1 VTPEDATAV
10 RDATLTAHVHARHVY
25 LVLGGNGDVGVNVDG
40 RATRTVHVTKQ
51 RLYTLADFARD
62 GDHVLR
68 LTFAPGVSGFAF
80 TFG

>member
-1 VTPEDATAV
+1 
-10 RDATLTAHVHARHVY
+10 
-25 LVLGGNGDVGVNVDG
+25 VLGGTGD
-40 RATRTVHVTKQ
+40 VHVTVAGGRDHTIRVSKQ

-68 LTFAPGVSGFAF
+68 LSFTPGVSAFAF

>member
-25 LVLGGNGDVGVNVDG
+25 LVLGGNGTVSVNG
-40 RATRTVHVTKQ
+40 RPIRVTHQ
-51 RLYTLADFARD
+51 RLYTLADYPSD
-62 GDHVLR
+62 GEHVLR
-68 LTFAPGVSGFAF
+68 LSFTPGVSAFAF